1 MCAIDHSHGQGHKYP
16 RLPGE
21 PGPDELRTLAA
32 ANPLPGDFRFGVAMA
47 AFQNEGGYNG
57 HTEPKNNFFDWEDT
71 RRVERSGIATNFWAD
86 PWSHLDR
93 ASAMGCNGYRL
104 SLEWARIYPVNEPA
118 QAPAPSP
125 DDSAL
130 DRYAEILAACRE
142 RSMEPLVTIHHFT
155 HPRWLGLDAWTR
167 YSTVDNF
174 VDYVETAVS
183 AINERLV
190 KAGGEPLRNYVT
202 INEPNGP
209 GATGYFV
216 GQFPPGRYLDARSAL
231 RATDNIVAAH
241 VRAYN
246 KIHDI
251 HESNSWATPS
261 VTTNTFVTWT
271 WGLERV
277 IPDLLLA
284 RENGVEPSG
293 LDAYFDESRRRLR
306 ELRAQD
312 PNPPEQW
319 RMTVE
324 RGIDW
329 VTDHIKAR
337 HFPESVKAC
346 YEAPRASNLDYI
358 GIDYYDPYISRGIKM
373 PGRQTAAGSRWRPVA
388 DFWEQV
394 VNPAGLAL
402 ICRAATIN
410 AEGKSIVIA
419 ENGMA
424 SHTKGKLSYGRPDG
438 ITRDDY
444 IRRHLAQILVARGA
458 GIDLMGYYH
467 WTLVDNYE
475 WGSYEPCFGIHGIDR
490 SGTTPVITDDDAMGC
505 LAANA
510 YREAIEAMR
519 SGDAGEIARVLSQ

>member
-1 MCAIDHSHGQGHKYP
+1 MSAR

-21 PGPDELRTLAA
+21 PGIDEIRTLATA
-32 ANPLPGDFRFGVAMA
+32 GQLPDDFKFGVAMA
-47 AFQNEGGYNG
+47 AFQNEGGFNG
-57 HTEPKNNFFDWEDT
+57 HAEPKNNFFDWEDT
-71 RRVERSGIATNFWAD
+71 GKVERSGVATNFWTD

-93 ASAMGCNGYRL
+93 ATAMACNAYRL
-104 SLEWARIYPVNEPA
+104 SIEWARIFPSSEPGEG
-118 QAPAPSP
+118 PSPSP
-125 DDSAL
+125 DESAL
-130 DRYAEILAACRE
+130 DHYAAILTACRE
-142 RSMEPLVTIHHFT
+142 RSMEPLVTLHHFT
-155 HPRWLGLDAWTR
+155 HPRWLGVDAWTR
-167 YSTVDNF
+167 HSTVDQFIDF
-174 VDYVETAVS
+174 VEVAVT

-190 KAGGEPLRNYVT
+190 KAGGEPLHNYVT

-216 GQFPPGRYLDARSAL
+216 GQFPPGRFLDAKSAL

-246 KIHDI
+246 KVHDVYKAKG
-251 HESNSWATPS
+251 WAAPS
-261 VTTNTFVTWT
+261 VATNTFVTWT

-284 RENGVEPSG
+284 RENGVDPGG
-293 LDAYFDESRRRLR
+293 LDAYFEESRRRMR
-306 ELRAQD
+306 EIRAQD
-312 PNPPEQW
+312 PNPPEPW

-329 VTDHIKAR
+329 ITDHIKAK
-337 HFPESVKAC
+337 HFPESVRAC
-346 YEAPRASNLDYI
+346 YEATRESSLDYI

-373 PGRQTAAGSRWRPVA
+373 PGRQTAAGSRWRPIA

-410 AEGKSIVIA
+410 AETKPIVIA
-419 ENGMA
+419 ENGIS
-424 SHTKGKLSYGRPDG
+424 SHTRGNMSFGRPDG
-438 ITRDDY
+438 VTRDDY
-444 IRRHLAQILVARGA
+444 IRRHLAQILVARAA
-458 GIDLMGYYH
+458 GIDVRGYYH

-490 SGTTPVITDDDAMGC
+490 SGKAPLITDDDAMGC
-505 LAANA
+505 MAADA
-510 YREAIEAMR
+510 YREAIEALR
-519 SGDAGEIARVLSQ
+519 SGNSEAIAQVLSR